1 MTLTTK
7 QQRFIKNVKEHPMR
21 GQGEYWKNG
30 NYHYPTQAQMNKF
43 EKYNIVYDVDFALRD
58 LVIELNSKG
67 YKTTGSC
74 QGHIKSNNHGYLKI
88 GGTKNCIPFKY
99 RNGDSPLSRS
109 LLKNVSKKEIDLDEV
124 KSIFKKHGITITK
137 YIPASCREDKQGR
150 IDTHHQFEFPVIL
163 DKKPI
168 EVVYYYALNGNLE
181 SSYTVPKGHS
191 IKLISY
197 FTDDNYS
204 RMQLV
209 DKGKVIW
216 DKDLSAR
223 NKPYATLQIVRELQ
237 QAAYKA
243 LGMPFDFKKIME
255 EHNNKNKDSK
265 PIKKIKRVRP

>member
-1 MTLTTK
+1 M
-7 QQRFIKNVKEHPMR
+7 
-21 GQGEYWKNG
+21 
-30 NYHYPTQAQMNKF
+30 
-43 EKYNIVYDVDFALRD
+43 DFALRD

-88 GGTKNCIPFKY
+88 GGTKNCIPLKY

-109 LLKNVSKKEIDLDEV
+109 LLKEVSQKEIDLNEV

-137 YIPASCREDKQGR
+137 YIPASCREDKQGK
-150 IDTHHQFEFPVIL
+150 IYTHHQFEFPVIL

-181 SSYTVPKGHS
+181 SSYAVPKGRS

-197 FTDDNYS
+197 FTPEGNYS
-204 RMQLV
+204 RIKLV
-209 DKGKVIW
+209 DKNKVIW

-223 NKPYATLQIVRELQ
+223 NKPGTTLQIIRELQ
-237 QAAYKA
+237 EAAHKA
-243 LGMPFDFKKIME
+243 LGIPFDFKKIMA
-255 EHNNKNKDSK
+255 EHNKKNSVKS
-265 PIKKIKRVRP
+265 IKKIKRRVKS